1 MSSNNNGYYE
11 VFWPRSARQTRA
23 KQLARRPGT
32 LNGRTVAFLWDYV
45 YRGDEV
51 FAILEEAIKERFPDV
66 RFVGW
71 REFGNIHGTG
81 ADEREVIL
89 GLPKRFGALGV
100 DAVICGMA
108 C

>member
-1 MSSNNNGYYE
+1 MSSNNHGHYE
-11 VFWPRSARQTRA
+11 VFWPRSARRTKVKR
-23 KQLARRPGT
+23 LARRPGT
-32 LNGRTVAFLWDYV
+32 LNGKTVAFLWDYI

-51 FAILEEAIKERFPDV
+51 FAILEEGIKERFSDV
-66 RFVGW
+66 RFESW

-81 ADEREVIL
+81 ADERAVVL
-89 GLPKRFGALGV
+89 ALPERLKTLGV